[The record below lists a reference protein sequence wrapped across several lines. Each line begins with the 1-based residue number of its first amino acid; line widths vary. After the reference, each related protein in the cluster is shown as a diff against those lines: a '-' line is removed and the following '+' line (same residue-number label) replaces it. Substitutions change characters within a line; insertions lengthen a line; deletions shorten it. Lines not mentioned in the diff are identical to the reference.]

1 MSSAT
6 GARHGMGQRRTT
18 DQVGAVLPMGADQP
32 GSRAATWLTL
42 EPRSGNASAVSN
54 LLRPRLLP
62 WSNRN
67 TINFVSGTI
76 GYRPCRLRCSTR
88 RALFGAADPN
98 PAQRQ
103 AQLAALRLPC
113 LPTSGLPEIR

>member
-42 EPRSGNASAVSN
+42 EPRSGNPAAVSN

-62 WSNRN
+62 WSNRD
-67 TINFVSGTI
+67 IP
-76 GYRPCRLRCSTR
+76 RP
-88 RALFGAADPN
+88 APGAAGRPSA
-98 PAQRQ
+98 PW
-103 AQLAALRLPC
+103 LADERAARD
-113 LPTSGLPEIR
+113 PTSCSQIFTAWAGDHRIDPPSYLRR